1 MDNTSSLVNSLG
13 FVASEIFNLPVGAS
27 QSSESTKRRLEQKS
41 FVPLK
46 PSTLQE
52 TRLSDSLLESLI
64 LKTLHNLG
72 VASGRRIADQMK
84 LPFGIVNEMLH
95 ALKMQL
101 LVAHKAS
108 AAMSDYEYELSQAGF
123 ERARR
128 FTEQCTYFGAA
139 PVALEDYLASIE
151 KQSIRNIRPRM
162 PHLRMAFEDLLLPV
176 DMLSQVGQAVNAGR
190 GLFLYGPPGNGK
202 SSIAER
208 VMRCASE
215 AIWIPRTISVGR
227 EIIRLYDPATHEAMP
242 LEDEGMLLSS
252 SQIDGRWIRIRRPT
266 VVVGGELTLEQLEI
280 SYNSQSGVNEA
291 PLQLKSNCGAL
302 VVDDLG
308 RQRVSVM
315 ELLNRWIIPLEKGI
329 DFLALASGR
338 QIRIPFDQLIV
349 FATNLEP
356 KELVDEAFLRRIPY
370 KIEVVDPTVEQFHDL
385 FKQNAPSFGFEASE
399 SVLEHLVLTHFA
411 AKKRPLRFCFVRD
424 ILEQAK
430 NYCEFHEQPM
440 ELSEEIIDIA
450 TKNYFAGL

>member
-1 MDNTSSLVNSLG
+1 MDNTSSFATSPG
-13 FVASEIFNLPVGAS
+13 FVASEIFNVPVSTS
-27 QSSESTKRRLEQKS
+27 QPSAQTSHSVEPKN
-41 FVPLK
+41 FVPLE

-52 TRLSDSLLESLI
+52 TRLGEALVESLI
-64 LKTLHNLG
+64 LKTLQNVG
-72 VASGRRIADQMK
+72 TASGRRIADQVK
-84 LPFGIVNEMLH
+84 LPFGVVNEMLH
-95 ALKMQL
+95 NLKSQL
-101 LVAHKAS
+101 LVAHKAA

-139 PVALEDYLASIE
+139 PVALEDYLTSIE
-151 KQSIRNIRPRM
+151 KQSIRKIRPRM
-162 PHLRMAFEDLLLPV
+162 PQLRTAFQDLLLSSE
-176 DMLSQVGQAVNAGR
+176 MLSQVGQAVNAGR

-208 VMRCASE
+208 VMQCASE

-227 EIIRLYDPATHEAMP
+227 EIIRLYDPATHEALP
-242 LEDEGMLLSS
+242 LDDEGMLLSS

-266 VVVGGELTLEQLEI
+266 VVVGGELTLDQLEI
-280 SYNSQSGVNEA
+280 SYNSQTGVNEA

-315 ELLNRWIIPLEKGI
+315 ELLNRWIIPLEKGV
-329 DFLALASGR
+329 DYLALASGR

-385 FKQNAPSFGFEASE
+385 FKENAPSYGFEASD
-399 SVLEHLVLTHFA
+399 SVLEHLVLSHFA
-411 AKKRPLRFCFVRD
+411 AKQRPLRFCFVRD

-430 NYCEFHEQPM
+430 NYCEFHERPM
-440 ELSEEIIDIA
+440 ELTEETIDIA